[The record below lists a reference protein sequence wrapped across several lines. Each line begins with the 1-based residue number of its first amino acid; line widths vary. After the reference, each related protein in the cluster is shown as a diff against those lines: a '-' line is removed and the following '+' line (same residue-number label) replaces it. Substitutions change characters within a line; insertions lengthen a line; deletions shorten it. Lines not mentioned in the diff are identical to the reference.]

1 MALEGKEM
9 MGNKTTTRK
18 INLKDDVQTLYDEI
32 TEKDE
37 EISRLRSALE
47 WIADFRFSTAGA
59 ATMMKEKA
67 NRTLSEV
74 NKK

>member
-1 MALEGKEM
+1 M
-9 MGNKTTTRK
+9 NDKTIIRK
-18 INLKDDVQTLYDEI
+18 INLKDNVQFLYDEI

-47 WIADFRFSTAGA
+47 WIADFRFSTAGV

-67 NRTLSEV
+67 NRTLSEME
-74 NKK
+74 KK

>member
-1 MALEGKEM
+1 MALERIKM
-9 MGNKTTTRK
+9 NDKTIIRK
-18 INLKDDVQTLYDEI
+18 INLKDNVQFLYDEI

-67 NRTLSEV
+67 NRTLSEME
-74 NKK
+74 KK